1 MISSVEITLN
11 VLILTKIR
19 KQKKK
24 EKQSIWN
31 MEYGNWLEYEQFQ

>member
-24 EKQSIWN
+24 EKTIY
-31 MEYGNWLEYEQFQ
+31 MEYGIWKLARI